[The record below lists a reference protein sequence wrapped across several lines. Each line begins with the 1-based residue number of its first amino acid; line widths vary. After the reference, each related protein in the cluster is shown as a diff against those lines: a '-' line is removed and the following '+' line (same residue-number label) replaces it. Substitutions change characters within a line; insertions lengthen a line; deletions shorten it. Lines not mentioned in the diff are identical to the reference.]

1 MICYKINIE
10 LDKPI
15 PKVKNDFGRRE
26 YDEEIVARI
35 NGAITD
41 HNSKYLGK
49 RCAFIY
55 HDTSKNLSL
64 GFALSD
70 GTPLNEA
77 LDELMHRAGIT
88 GRSEHEEITVI
99 ALERLTHMGVSRYFE
114 FDSDDLDEFGI
125 NSLIRAHYPPEEKIA
140 KEYTYSQLKK
150 AAELGLYAESFL
162 PEIER
167 ITLPAAVEKASGHPV
182 HYIIRCGSPLK
193 VCNRLVDT
201 LHRFGRLDSR
211 RYTIISFRQLRY
223 GFDAENIF
231 RMAKGGTIVFDLADT
246 EESQDGI
253 AKPTLLSNEM
263 FGLIRKYKRSALVIF
278 ALPNCLE
285 SKIEKIRN
293 ALPELTF
300 VEITE
305 RLAMNGDAKKL
316 LRAFAKQ
323 DNIKADKE
331 LLSAVAKD
339 TGYYANDLRRLYD
352 VWYTNALKTTIYPQY
367 SDFKKNVELE
377 KKTSVQGDA
386 YSKLSEMIGLAE
398 VKKIIDQAVTYSKI
412 QKALAQRG
420 MPNAKRS
427 MHMVFT
433 GAPGTAK
440 TTVARLFAQIL
451 KDNEVL
457 SVGDLV
463 ECGRKDLVGKYV
475 GWTATQVRDMFRK
488 AKGSVL
494 FIDEAYSLV
503 DYHKGSYGD
512 EAINTI
518 VQEMENAREDTVV
531 IFAGYPRE
539 MNEFVQRNPGL
550 RSRISFYVDFPDYS
564 ADELF
569 DITKLIVKNNGYKLS
584 ADTEKVLVPMFENAL
599 RSGDFGN
606 GRYARNLVEQAQLAQ
621 AVRLSKQDIAKL
633 SGDQLLTLT
642 ADDFANITANTIKE
656 KEELARRSIGF
667 KAG

>member
-1 MICYKINIE
+1 MICYKIKIE

-15 PKVKNDFGRRE
+15 PKIINDRGRRE
-26 YDEEIVARI
+26 YDEEIVDRI
-35 NGAITD
+35 SNAFSD
-41 HNSKYLGK
+41 YNSKYFGK

-55 HDTSKNLSL
+55 QDTANRLSL

-70 GTPLNEA
+70 STPLTEV
-77 LDELMHRAGIT
+77 LDEVLHTAGIM
-88 GRSEHEEITVI
+88 GRTEHEEITVT
-99 ALERLTHMGVSRYFE
+99 ALERLTHTAYSRIFD
-114 FDSDDLDEFGI
+114 FDSDYLDEFGI
-125 NSLIRAHYPPEEKIA
+125 GSMTCAHCPPEEKLA
-140 KEYTYSQLKK
+140 KEYTYTELKK
-150 AAELGLYAESFL
+150 AAGLGLYAESFL
-162 PEIER
+162 SEIER
-167 ITLPAAVEKASGHPV
+167 IKLPAAVEKASGHPV
-182 HYIIRCGSPLK
+182 HYIIRSGCPIN
-193 VCNRLVDT
+193 VCDRLVDT
-201 LHRFGRLDSR
+201 LHRYGRLGSR
-211 RYTIISFRQLRY
+211 RYTIISAQQLRH
-223 GFDAENIF
+223 GFGAEDIF

-246 EESQDGI
+246 EGSQDG
-253 AKPTLLSNEM
+253 AARPTLLSNEM
-263 FGLIRKYKRSALVIF
+263 FGLIREYKRTALVVF
-278 ALPNCLE
+278 ALPNSLE
-285 SKIEKIRN
+285 SRITRLRN

-305 RLAMNGDAKKL
+305 RLAMNGEAKKL
-316 LRAFAKQ
+316 LRAYAKQ
-323 DNIKADKE
+323 DNVKADKD

-377 KKTSVQGDA
+377 KKVTLQGDA
-386 YSKLSEMIGLAE
+386 YSKLSEMIGLTE

-463 ECGRKDLVGKYV
+463 ECGRKDLVGKFV

-518 VQEMENAREDTVV
+518 VQEMENNREDMVV

-539 MNEFVQRNPGL
+539 MNEFIQRNPGL

-564 ADELF
+564 AGELF

-584 ADTEKVLVPMFENAL
+584 ADAEKVLTPMFETAL

-621 AVRLSKQDIAKL
+621 AVRLSKQDITRL

>member
-26 YDEEIVARI
+26 YDEEIVDRI

-55 HDTSKNLSL
+55 HDTANRLSL

-77 LDELMHRAGIT
+77 LDELLHRAGIT
-88 GRSEHEEITVI
+88 GSTEHEEITVI
-99 ALERLTHMGVSRYFE
+99 ALDRLTHMGVSRYFE
-114 FDSDDLDEFGI
+114 FDNDDLDEFGI

-193 VCNRLVDT
+193 VCDRLVDT
-201 LHRFGRLDSR
+201 LHRFGRLNSR
-211 RYTIISFRQLRY
+211 RYTIISSRQLRY

-263 FGLIRKYKRSALVIF
+263 FGLIREYKRAALVIF

-352 VWYTNALKTTIYPQY
+352 VWYTNALKTKIYPQY

-377 KKTSVQGDA
+377 KKVSMQGDA
-386 YSKLSEMIGLAE
+386 YSKLSEMIGLAQ

-440 TTVARLFAQIL
+440 TTVARLFAKIL

-518 VQEMENAREDTVV
+518 VQEMENNREDMVV
-531 IFAGYPRE
+531 IFAGYPKE
-539 MNEFVQRNPGL
+539 MDEFVQRNPGL

-584 ADTEKVLVPMFENAL
+584 ADAEKVLVPMFENAL

-621 AVRLSKQDIAKL
+621 AVRLSKQDITKL

-642 ADDFANITANTIKE
+642 AEDFANITANTIKE